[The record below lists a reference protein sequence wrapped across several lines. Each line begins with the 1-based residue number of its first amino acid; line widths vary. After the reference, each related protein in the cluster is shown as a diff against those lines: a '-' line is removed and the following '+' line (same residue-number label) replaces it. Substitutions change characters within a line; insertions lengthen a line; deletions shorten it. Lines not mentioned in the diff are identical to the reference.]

1 MARPSSGKRDI
12 DQAKRARAAR
22 KRERRG
28 RTGDDVGD
36 DGVADTQGLPDGA
49 SEQEL
54 LQALAELQARF
65 DADELGFESYEERKT
80 ALLEQLA
87 NR

>member
-1 MARPSSGKRDI
+1 MGRPSSGKRDI

-22 KRERRG
+22 KRERRA
-28 RTGDDVGD
+28 RPGDEVAD
-36 DGVADTQGLPDGA
+36 DGAAGAQELPAGA

-65 DADELGFESYEERKT
+65 DADELGFEGYEERKT